1 MSSTDFSALILSQA
15 WGGVELQYDG
25 WYQYAVCEK
34 DREALTERQTQTIT
48 WEAV

>member
-1 MSSTDFSALILSQA
+1 MSPTDFSALIHSQP

-25 WYQYAVCEK
+25 WYQYAVCGK
-34 DREALTERQTQTIT
+34 DRDTSAERRAQTVA